1 MNKIA
6 FISQSGNVMKSSLA
20 SAMAVECVMNG
31 LDVAVADLDKEHRT
45 ISQWLTTRIENGI
58 DPTFQIYSVDSA
70 KDALNCFSDESLAII
85 DAPSRATSATALIA
99 KNVDLVVLPTPPSK
113 KDIDLS
119 LGTLYQLIN
128 DGVPMN
134 RLVLV
139 LTRVGTAA
147 ELNQAIDYIGMANFG
162 DTSPHV
168 LSSAIWERVGYR
180 GAINDSYSITETSFQ
195 TLNDSA
201 KAVIHQLL
209 SKLLR

>member
-6 FISQSGNVMKSSLA
+6 FISQSGNVMKSSLS
-20 SAMAVECVMNG
+20 SAMAVECANNG
-31 LDVAVADLDKEHRT
+31 LDVAIADLDKEHRT
-45 ISQWLTTRIENGI
+45 VTQWLKMRIENEI
-58 DPTFQIYSVDSA
+58 QPTFSVHSVDSA
-70 KDALNCFSDESLAII
+70 TDALNSFNNENLAII
-85 DAPSRATSATALIA
+85 DAPSRATSATTLLA
-99 KNVDLVVLPTPPSK
+99 KNVDLIALPTPPSK

-119 LGTLYQLIN
+119 LNTIYQLIN
-128 DGVPMN
+128 DGVSID

-139 LTRVGTAA
+139 FTRVGSAA
-147 ELNQAIDYIGMANFG
+147 EFSQAKEYVAMADFG
-162 DTSPHV
+162 EFKLQV

-180 GAINDSYSITETSFQ
+180 GAINDSYSIAETPFQ

>member
-1 MNKIA
+1 MNKVA

-20 SAMAVECVMNG
+20 CAMAVECSNNG
-31 LDVAVADLDKEHRT
+31 LDVAIADLDKEHRT
-45 ISQWLTTRIENGI
+45 VAQWLTTRIENEI
-58 DPTFQIYSVDSA
+58 EPTFPVHSVDSA
-70 KDALNCFSDESLAII
+70 TDALNCFNNESLAII

-99 KNVDLVVLPTPPSK
+99 QNVDLVILPTPPSK

-119 LGTLYQLIN
+119 LSTLYQLIIG
-128 DGVPMN
+128 GVPID
-134 RLVLV
+134 RLILV
-139 LTRVGTAA
+139 FTRVGSVA
-147 ELNQAIDYIGMANFG
+147 ELNQAIEYVGMADFG
-162 DTSPHV
+162 DSSLQV

-180 GAINDSYSITETSFQ
+180 GAINDSFSITETSFQ

>member
-6 FISQSGNVMKSSLA
+6 FISQSGNVMKSSIA
-20 SAMAVECVMNG
+20 CAMAVECANNG

-45 ISQWLTTRIENGI
+45 ISQWLKTRIENEI
-58 DPTFQIYSVDSA
+58 DPTFHVYCVDSA

-99 KNVDLVVLPTPPSK
+99 KNVDLIVLPTPPSK

-147 ELNQAIDYIGMANFG
+147 ELNQALDYIGMANFG